1 LLSDSDVYDLR
12 AYADS
17 FGIGP
22 SPFRKVEVEEDFH
35 INQEKLRLAQA
46 FLQDSS
52 GMCFRARRKYFR
64 VSFQKNCLEIE
75 NS

>member
-1 LLSDSDVYDLR
+1 LFSDSDLYDLG
-12 AYADS
+12 AYTDS

-22 SPFRKVEVEEDFH
+22 SPFRKVEEDFH

-52 GMCFRARRKYFR
+52 EMCFRA
-64 VSFQKNCLEIE
+64 
-75 NS
+75 